1 MMIIYLYSPQDL
13 DYNSIDPRFST
24 YLIIEYFVESRKST
38 RKDTPPPCWRMFSI
52 PFSPVDSCT
61 LGTKVII
68 IFFLV
73 VWLYA
78 NLYLFYAVVIFTF
91 LHFACELTPSHH
103 RSLHGYVLVFFTTEP
118 VQMCSFVFQWNLW
131 SPSIRLSSTSAHF
144 IFSIFK
150 YFCTS
155 VWFYGSMIVNWR
167 RSL

>member
-1 MMIIYLYSPQDL
+1 MIIIYLYSPQDL

-103 RSLHGYVLVFFTTEP
+103 RSLHGYVFFFSPLNPFKCVASYFNGTCDHHPSDSHPHQLILFFQFSNTF
-118 VQMCSFVFQWNLW
+118 VQAYGFMDLW
-131 SPSIRLSSTSAHF
+131 
-144 IFSIFK
+144 
-150 YFCTS
+150 
-155 VWFYGSMIVNWR
+155 
-167 RSL
+167 